1 MFNIWLT
8 RLLQLVSL
16 FAAVFKNK
24 HSKAKMRKFLTML
37 LFVAVAQLSAQET
50 GSIVGNLTDKD
61 FNNDPLAF
69 ANILIE
75 GTTKGTTSDFDG
87 LYEIA
92 DLEPGTYTVIYS
104 FLGYETIT
112 QTDIIV
118 EAGKSTKV
126 DIGLSAA
133 SGVELEEFIG
143 TGTTKKES
151 EAALLLDQKSANI
164 VKESIVE
171 LKSIKP

>member
-1 MFNIWLT
+1 
-8 RLLQLVSL
+8 
-16 FAAVFKNK
+16 
-24 HSKAKMRKFLTML
+24 MRKILIGLLLLATVQLT
-37 LFVAVAQLSAQET
+37 AQET
-50 GSIVGNLTDKD
+50 GSIVGKLTDKD

-92 DLEPGTYTVIYS
+92 DLEPGTYTVVYS

-112 QTDIIV
+112 KADIVV
-118 EAGKSTKV
+118 EAGKSTTV
-126 DIGLSAA
+126 DVGMSAA
-133 SGVELEEFIG
+133 AGVELEEFVG

-151 EAALLLDQKSANI
+151 EAALCLRKRSWR
-164 VKESIVE
+164 
-171 LKSIKP
+171 